1 MALTPVIAGAT
12 PSLTL
17 VAMVKLLL
25 KFRAGLKVTPAS
37 KADTKTIRLQSSHMP
52 MSYADL
58 CVTAPEVAVVRLPAA
73 TFDRVR
79 VAVMLALSTSL
90 ATMSI
95 RLSVVSSVYVSSAL
109 RVVAVGALLT
119 LSLHDALPIL
129 IAGAT
134 PSLTLVAMVK
144 LLLKFRAGLKVTPAS
159 KVLTSAIAPLALH
172 TPVPAL

>member
-37 KADTKTIRLQSSHMP
+37 KALTRSEEHTSELQSHVKLVGGLLP
-52 MSYADL
+52 DKK
-58 CVTAPEVAVVRLPAA
+58 TVVRLPAA

-79 VAVMLALSTSL
+79 VAVMLALCTSL

-95 RLSVVSSVYVSSAL
+95 RLCAVSSV
-109 RVVAVGALLT
+109 
-119 LSLHDALPIL
+119 
-129 IAGAT
+129 
-134 PSLTLVAMVK
+134 
-144 LLLKFRAGLKVTPAS
+144 
-159 KVLTSAIAPLALH
+159 
-172 TPVPAL
+172 